1 MDEQIKQT
9 EAKCAHGGCKHERP
23 CACRG
28 KHAETRPAG
37 VDVFVTLLRLA
48 VGWHFLYEG
57 VWKLSQTNWTAAG
70 YLRSSEWFA
79 GPLFKAIAAN
89 PTAMHMCDLLNEW
102 GLVLIGLGLIA
113 GVLVRAASVAG
124 ILILAFYYV
133 CQPPWLAATGD
144 AHYLFLD
151 LRLVEALVLAL
162 FVCTPG
168 LGVGGLLRGLGSK
181 LAARKAKTSDK
192 DAADDSGA
200 AETPVAGPTRRDWL
214 GGLASCT
221 VLAAFG
227 GLFLRWKLGK
237 VDAVTSATAKAFEFT
252 GLDKLSHPIDQFM
265 TLGRGVKVSRLIL
278 GGGMISGYAHPRDLK
293 YLSGPNGLM
302 KAYNTPERARHTLAF
317 AEKAGINT
325 MIINPLLIDTVT
337 DYWKR
342 TGGKIQFITNCG
354 YHGAAG
360 AGAEA
365 IAKGLVQ
372 GAKMSV
378 DRGAASCFMR
388 GEYTDDMAAKGQV
401 KLFAQCLEEMKKL
414 PVPIGIGCHEWK
426 TVKFCL
432 EHDIVPDYWMLT
444 FNSRKYWSATPSFGT
459 NHDNCWCT
467 DPEGL
472 KEYMKTV
479 KQPWIA
485 FKVLGAGAIHPR
497 EGFPYAFNNGA
508 DAICVGMF
516 DFQMVEN
523 VNLVNGIFKN
533 GLPQRARP
541 WHS

>member
-1 MDEQIKQT
+1 MNMRDGLY
-9 EAKCAHGGCKHERP
+9 A
-23 CACRG
+23 
-28 KHAETRPAG
+28 
-37 VDVFVTLLRLA
+37 LLRMA
-48 VGWHFLYEG
+48 IGWHFLYEG
-57 VWKLSQTNWTAAG
+57 VWKLVQENWSAKG
-70 YLRSSEWFA
+70 FLQSSDWFA
-79 GPLFKAIAAN
+79 GPLFKALAAN
-89 PTAMHMCDLLNEW
+89 SAVMRGIDFANEW

-113 GVLVRAASVAG
+113 GVLARWAAGAG
-124 ILILAFYYV
+124 ALLLFFYYV
-133 CQPPWLAATGD
+133 CQPPWLNATGD

-151 LRLVEALVLAL
+151 VRLVEALALGVL
-162 FVCTPG
+162 VCTPG
-168 LGVGGLLRGLGSK
+168 PGIGDVLRGLWAK
-181 LAARKAKTSDK
+181 IRKVPAP
-192 DAADDSGA
+192 
-200 AETPVAGPTRRDWL
+200 ETERLGRREWL
-214 GGLASCT
+214 GGLAACG
-221 VLAAFG
+221 VLATFG
-227 GLFLRWKLGK
+227 GLFARWKWGPK

-252 GLDKLSHPIDQFM
+252 GLDQLSHPIDQ
-265 TLGRGVKVSRLIL
+265 TLKIGTLRLSRLIL

-302 KAYNTPERARHTLAF
+302 KAYNTPDRTRHTLAF
-317 AEKAGINT
+317 AEKTGINT
-325 MIINPLLIDTVT
+325 IIINPLLIDTVT

-360 AGAEA
+360 AGEEA

-372 GAKMSV
+372 GARMSV

-388 GEYTDDMAAKGQV
+388 GEYTDNMAVKGQD
-401 KLFAQCLEEMKKL
+401 KLFRNCLAEMKTL
-414 PVPIGIGCHEWK
+414 GVPIGIGCHEWR

-472 KEYMKTV
+472 KAYMATV
-479 KQPWIA
+479 PQPWIA

-523 VNLVNGIFKN
+523 VNLVNKIFAK
-533 GLPQRARP
+533 GLPARTRK
-541 WHS
+541 WN

>member
-1 MDEQIKQT
+1 MNMRDGLY
-9 EAKCAHGGCKHERP
+9 A
-23 CACRG
+23 
-28 KHAETRPAG
+28 
-37 VDVFVTLLRLA
+37 LLRMA
-48 VGWHFLYEG
+48 IGWHFLYEG
-57 VWKLSQTNWTAAG
+57 VWKLCQDNWTAAG
-70 YLRSSEWFA
+70 FLKSSEWIA
-79 GPLFKAIAAN
+79 GPLFKAVAAN
-89 PTAMHMCDLLNEW
+89 PVAMRAVDLANEW

-113 GVLVRAASVAG
+113 GVLARWAAGAG
-124 ILILAFYYV
+124 ALLLVFYYV
-133 CQPPWLAATGD
+133 CQPPWLNATGD

-151 LRLVEALVLAL
+151 VRLVEALALGVL
-162 FVCTPG
+162 VCTPG
-168 LGVGGLLRGLGSK
+168 PGIGDVLRGLWAK
-181 LAARKAKTSDK
+181 IRKAP
-192 DAADDSGA
+192 AP
-200 AETPVAGPTRRDWL
+200 ETERLGRREWL
-214 GGLASCT
+214 GGLAACG
-221 VLAAFG
+221 VLATFG
-227 GLFLRWKLGK
+227 GLFARWKWGPK

-252 GLDKLSHPIDQFM
+252 GLDQLSHPIDQ
-265 TLGRGVKVSRLIL
+265 TLKIGTLRLSRLIL

-302 KAYNTPERARHTLAF
+302 KAYNTPDRTRHTLAF
-317 AEKAGINT
+317 AEKTGINT
-325 MIINPLLIDTVT
+325 IIINPLLIDTVT

-342 TGGKIQFITNCG
+342 MGGKIQFITNCG

-360 AGAEA
+360 TGEEA

-372 GAKMSV
+372 GARMSV

-388 GEYTDDMAAKGQV
+388 GEYTDNMAVKGQD
-401 KLFAQCLEEMKKL
+401 KLFRNCLAEMKTL
-414 PVPIGIGCHEWK
+414 GVPIGIGCHEWR

-472 KEYMKTV
+472 KAYMATV
-479 KQPWIA
+479 PQPWIA

-523 VNLVNGIFKN
+523 VNLVNKIFAK
-533 GLPQRARP
+533 GLPARTRK
-541 WHS
+541 WN

>member
-1 MDEQIKQT
+1 MNMRDGLY
-9 EAKCAHGGCKHERP
+9 A
-23 CACRG
+23 
-28 KHAETRPAG
+28 
-37 VDVFVTLLRLA
+37 LLRMA
-48 VGWHFLYEG
+48 IGWHFLYEG
-57 VWKLSQTNWTAAG
+57 VWKLVQENWSAKG
-70 YLRSSEWFA
+70 FLQSSDWFA
-79 GPLFKAIAAN
+79 GPLFKALAAN
-89 PTAMHMCDLLNEW
+89 PAVMRGIDFANEW

-113 GVLVRAASVAG
+113 GVLARWAAGAG
-124 ILILAFYYV
+124 ALLLVFYYV
-133 CQPPWLAATGD
+133 CQPPWLNATGD

-151 LRLVEALVLAL
+151 VRLVEALALGVL
-162 FVCTPG
+162 VCTPG
-168 LGVGGLLRGLGSK
+168 PGIGDVLRGLWAK
-181 LAARKAKTSDK
+181 IRKAP
-192 DAADDSGA
+192 AP
-200 AETPVAGPTRRDWL
+200 ETERLGRREWL
-214 GGLASCT
+214 GGLAACG
-221 VLAAFG
+221 VLATFG
-227 GLFLRWKLGK
+227 GLFARWKWGPK

-252 GLDKLSHPIDQFM
+252 GLDQLSHPIDQ
-265 TLGRGVKVSRLIL
+265 TLKIGTLRLSRLIL

-302 KAYNTPERARHTLAF
+302 KAYNTPDRTRHTLAF
-317 AEKAGINT
+317 AEKTGINT
-325 MIINPLLIDTVT
+325 IIINPLLIDTVT

-360 AGAEA
+360 TGEEA

-372 GAKMSV
+372 GARMSV

-388 GEYTDDMAAKGQV
+388 GEYTDNMAVKGQD
-401 KLFAQCLEEMKKL
+401 KLFRNCLAEMKTL
-414 PVPIGIGCHEWK
+414 GVPIGIGCHEWR

-472 KEYMKTV
+472 KAYMATV
-479 KQPWIA
+479 PQPWIA

-523 VNLVNGIFKN
+523 VNLVNKIFAR
-533 GLPQRARP
+533 GLPARTRK
-541 WHS
+541 WN

>member
-1 MDEQIKQT
+1 MNMRDGLY
-9 EAKCAHGGCKHERP
+9 A
-23 CACRG
+23 
-28 KHAETRPAG
+28 
-37 VDVFVTLLRLA
+37 LLRMA
-48 VGWHFLYEG
+48 IGWHFLYEG
-57 VWKLSQTNWTAAG
+57 VWKLVQENWSAKG
-70 YLRSSEWFA
+70 FLQSSDWFA
-79 GPLFKAIAAN
+79 GPLFKALAAN
-89 PTAMHMCDLLNEW
+89 SAVMRGIDFANEW

-113 GVLVRAASVAG
+113 GVLARWAAGAG
-124 ILILAFYYV
+124 ALLLVFYYV
-133 CQPPWLAATGD
+133 CQPPWLNATGD

-151 LRLVEALVLAL
+151 VRLVEALALGVL
-162 FVCTPG
+162 VCTPG
-168 LGVGGLLRGLGSK
+168 PGIGDVLRGLWAK
-181 LAARKAKTSDK
+181 IRKAP
-192 DAADDSGA
+192 AL
-200 AETPVAGPTRRDWL
+200 ETERLGRREWL
-214 GGLASCT
+214 GGLAACG
-221 VLAAFG
+221 VLATFG
-227 GLFLRWKLGK
+227 GLFARWKWGPK

-252 GLDKLSHPIDQFM
+252 GLDQLSHPIDQ
-265 TLGRGVKVSRLIL
+265 TLKIGTLRLSRLIL

-302 KAYNTPERARHTLAF
+302 KAYNTPDRTRHTLAF
-317 AEKAGINT
+317 AEKTGINT
-325 MIINPLLIDTVT
+325 IIINPLLIDTVT

-360 AGAEA
+360 AGEEA

-372 GAKMSV
+372 GARMSV

-388 GEYTDDMAAKGQV
+388 GEYTDNMAVKGQD
-401 KLFAQCLEEMKKL
+401 KLFRNCLAEMKTL
-414 PVPIGIGCHEWK
+414 GVPIGIGCHEWR

-472 KEYMKTV
+472 KAYMATV
-479 KQPWIA
+479 PQPWIA

-523 VNLVNGIFKN
+523 VNLVNKIFAK
-533 GLPQRARP
+533 GLPARTRK
-541 WHS
+541 WN

>member
-1 MDEQIKQT
+1 MNMRDGLY
-9 EAKCAHGGCKHERP
+9 A
-23 CACRG
+23 
-28 KHAETRPAG
+28 
-37 VDVFVTLLRLA
+37 LLRMA
-48 VGWHFLYEG
+48 IGWHFLYEG
-57 VWKLSQTNWTAAG
+57 VWKLVQENWSAKG
-70 YLRSSEWFA
+70 FLQSSDWFA
-79 GPLFKAIAAN
+79 GPLFKALAAN
-89 PTAMHMCDLLNEW
+89 AAVMRGIDLANEW

-113 GVLVRAASVAG
+113 GVLARWAAGAG
-124 ILILAFYYV
+124 ALLLVFYYV
-133 CQPPWLAATGD
+133 CQPPWLNATGD

-151 LRLVEALVLAL
+151 VRLVEALALGVLA
-162 FVCTPG
+162 CTPG
-168 LGVGGLLRGLGSK
+168 PGIGDVLRGLWAK
-181 LAARKAKTSDK
+181 ARKAP
-192 DAADDSGA
+192 A
-200 AETPVAGPTRRDWL
+200 AEAGRLGRREWL
-214 GGLASCT
+214 GGLAACG
-221 VLAAFG
+221 VLATFG
-227 GLFLRWKLGK
+227 GLFVRWKWGPK

-252 GLDKLSHPIDQFM
+252 GLDKLSHPIDQ
-265 TLGRGVKVSRLIL
+265 TLKIGNLQLSRLIL

-302 KAYNTPERARHTLAF
+302 KAYNTPDRTRHTLAF
-317 AEKAGINT
+317 AEKTGINT
-325 MIINPLLIDTVT
+325 IIINPLLIDTVT

-360 AGAEA
+360 AGEEA

-372 GAKMSV
+372 GARMSV

-388 GEYTDDMAAKGQV
+388 GEYTDNMAVKGQDS
-401 KLFAQCLEEMKKL
+401 LFRSCLAEMKKL
-414 PVPIGIGCHEWK
+414 GVPIGIGCHEWR

-444 FNSRKYWSATPSFGT
+444 FNSRKYWSATPAFGT

-472 KEYMKTV
+472 KAYMATV
-479 KQPWIA
+479 PQPWIA

-523 VNLVNGIFKN
+523 VNLVNKVFAK
-533 GLPQRARP
+533 GLPARKRK
-541 WHS
+541 WN

>member
-1 MDEQIKQT
+1 MNMRDGLY
-9 EAKCAHGGCKHERP
+9 A
-23 CACRG
+23 
-28 KHAETRPAG
+28 
-37 VDVFVTLLRLA
+37 LLRMA
-48 VGWHFLYEG
+48 IGWHFLYEG
-57 VWKLSQTNWTAAG
+57 VWKLVQENWSAKG
-70 YLRSSEWFA
+70 FLQSSDWFA
-79 GPLFKAIAAN
+79 GPLFKALAAN
-89 PTAMHMCDLLNEW
+89 SAVMRGIDFANEW

-113 GVLVRAASVAG
+113 GVLARWAAGAG
-124 ILILAFYYV
+124 ALLLVFYYV
-133 CQPPWLAATGD
+133 CQPPWLNATGD

-151 LRLVEALVLAL
+151 VRLVEALALGVL
-162 FVCTPG
+162 VCTPG
-168 LGVGGLLRGLGSK
+168 PGIGDVLRGLWAK
-181 LAARKAKTSDK
+181 IRKAP
-192 DAADDSGA
+192 AP
-200 AETPVAGPTRRDWL
+200 ETERLGRREWL
-214 GGLASCT
+214 GGLAACG
-221 VLAAFG
+221 VLATFG
-227 GLFLRWKLGK
+227 GLFARWKWGPK

-252 GLDKLSHPIDQFM
+252 GLDQLSHPIDQ
-265 TLGRGVKVSRLIL
+265 TLKIGTLRLSRLIL

-302 KAYNTPERARHTLAF
+302 KAYNTPDRTRHTLAF
-317 AEKAGINT
+317 AEKTGINT
-325 MIINPLLIDTVT
+325 IIINPLLIDTVT

-360 AGAEA
+360 TGEEA

-372 GAKMSV
+372 GARMSV

-388 GEYTDDMAAKGQV
+388 GEYTDNMAVKGQD
-401 KLFAQCLEEMKKL
+401 KLSRNCLAEMKTL
-414 PVPIGIGCHEWK
+414 GVPIGIGCHEWR

-472 KEYMKTV
+472 KAYMATV
-479 KQPWIA
+479 PQPWIA

-523 VNLVNGIFKN
+523 VNLVNKIFAR
-533 GLPQRARP
+533 GLPARTRK
-541 WHS
+541 WN

>member
-1 MDEQIKQT
+1 MNMRDGLY
-9 EAKCAHGGCKHERP
+9 A
-23 CACRG
+23 
-28 KHAETRPAG
+28 
-37 VDVFVTLLRLA
+37 LLRMA
-48 VGWHFLYEG
+48 IGWHFLYEG
-57 VWKLSQTNWTAAG
+57 VWKLVQENWSAKG
-70 YLRSSEWFA
+70 FLQSSDWFA
-79 GPLFKAIAAN
+79 GPLFKALAAN
-89 PTAMHMCDLLNEW
+89 SAVMRGIDFANEW

-113 GVLVRAASVAG
+113 GVLARWAAGAG
-124 ILILAFYYV
+124 ALLLVFYYV
-133 CQPPWLAATGD
+133 CQPPWLNATGD

-151 LRLVEALVLAL
+151 VRLVEVLAL
-162 FVCTPG
+162 GVLVCTPG
-168 LGVGGLLRGLGSK
+168 PGIGDVLRGLWAK
-181 LAARKAKTSDK
+181 IRKAP
-192 DAADDSGA
+192 AP
-200 AETPVAGPTRRDWL
+200 ETERLGRREWL
-214 GGLASCT
+214 GGLAACG
-221 VLAAFG
+221 VLATFG
-227 GLFLRWKLGK
+227 GLFARWKWGPK

-252 GLDKLSHPIDQFM
+252 GLDQLSHPIDQ
-265 TLGRGVKVSRLIL
+265 TLKIGTLRLSRLIL

-302 KAYNTPERARHTLAF
+302 KAYNTPDRTRHTLAF
-317 AEKAGINT
+317 AEKTGINT
-325 MIINPLLIDTVT
+325 IIINPLLIDTVT

-360 AGAEA
+360 AGEEA

-372 GAKMSV
+372 GARMSV

-388 GEYTDDMAAKGQV
+388 GEYTDNMAVKGQD
-401 KLFAQCLEEMKKL
+401 KLFRNCLAEMKTL
-414 PVPIGIGCHEWK
+414 GVPIGIGCHEWR

-472 KEYMKTV
+472 KAYMATV
-479 KQPWIA
+479 PQPWIA

-523 VNLVNGIFKN
+523 VNLVNKIFAK
-533 GLPQRARP
+533 GLPARKRK
-541 WHS
+541 WN

>member
-1 MDEQIKQT
+1 MNMRDGLY
-9 EAKCAHGGCKHERP
+9 A
-23 CACRG
+23 
-28 KHAETRPAG
+28 
-37 VDVFVTLLRLA
+37 LLRMA
-48 VGWHFLYEG
+48 IGWHFLYEG
-57 VWKLSQTNWTAAG
+57 VWKLVQENWSAKG
-70 YLRSSEWFA
+70 VLQSSDWFA
-79 GPLFKAIAAN
+79 GPLFKAVAAN
-89 PTAMHMCDLLNEW
+89 PVAMRAVDLANEW

-113 GVLVRAASVAG
+113 GVLARWAAGAG
-124 ILILAFYYV
+124 ALLLVFYYV
-133 CQPPWLAATGD
+133 CQPPWLNATGD

-151 LRLVEALVLAL
+151 VRLVEALALGVL
-162 FVCTPG
+162 VCTPG
-168 LGVGGLLRGLGSK
+168 PGIGDVLRGLWAK
-181 LAARKAKTSDK
+181 IRKAP
-192 DAADDSGA
+192 AP
-200 AETPVAGPTRRDWL
+200 ETERLGRREWL
-214 GGLASCT
+214 GGLAACG
-221 VLAAFG
+221 VLATFG
-227 GLFLRWKLGK
+227 GLFARWKWGPK

-252 GLDKLSHPIDQFM
+252 GLDQLSHPIDQ
-265 TLGRGVKVSRLIL
+265 TLKIGTLRLSRLIL

-302 KAYNTPERARHTLAF
+302 KAYNTPDRTRHTLAF
-317 AEKAGINT
+317 AEKTGINT
-325 MIINPLLIDTVT
+325 IIINPLLIDTVT

-342 TGGKIQFITNCG
+342 MGGKIQFITNCG

-360 AGAEA
+360 TGEEA

-372 GAKMSV
+372 GARMSV

-388 GEYTDDMAAKGQV
+388 GEYTDNMAVKGQD
-401 KLFAQCLEEMKKL
+401 KLFRNCLAEMKTL
-414 PVPIGIGCHEWK
+414 GVPIGIGCHEWR

-472 KEYMKTV
+472 KAYMATV
-479 KQPWIA
+479 PQPWIA

-523 VNLVNGIFKN
+523 VNLVNKIFAK
-533 GLPQRARP
+533 GLPARTRK
-541 WHS
+541 WN

>member
-1 MDEQIKQT
+1 MNMRDGLY
-9 EAKCAHGGCKHERP
+9 A
-23 CACRG
+23 
-28 KHAETRPAG
+28 
-37 VDVFVTLLRLA
+37 LLRMA
-48 VGWHFLYEG
+48 IGWHFLYEG
-57 VWKLSQTNWTAAG
+57 VWKLVQENWSAKG
-70 YLRSSEWFA
+70 FLQSSDWFA
-79 GPLFKAIAAN
+79 GPLFKALAAN
-89 PTAMHMCDLLNEW
+89 SAVMRGIDFANEW

-113 GVLVRAASVAG
+113 GVLARWAAGAG
-124 ILILAFYYV
+124 ALLLVFYYV
-133 CQPPWLAATGD
+133 CQPPWLNATGD

-151 LRLVEALVLAL
+151 VRLVEALALGVL
-162 FVCTPG
+162 VCTPG
-168 LGVGGLLRGLGSK
+168 PGIGDVLRGLWAK
-181 LAARKAKTSDK
+181 IRKAP
-192 DAADDSGA
+192 AP
-200 AETPVAGPTRRDWL
+200 ETERLGRREWL
-214 GGLASCT
+214 GGLAACG
-221 VLAAFG
+221 VLATFG
-227 GLFLRWKLGK
+227 GLFARWKWGPK

-252 GLDKLSHPIDQFM
+252 GLDQLSHPIDQ
-265 TLGRGVKVSRLIL
+265 TLKIGTLRLSRLIL

-302 KAYNTPERARHTLAF
+302 KAYNTPDRTRHTLAF
-317 AEKAGINT
+317 AEKTGINT
-325 MIINPLLIDTVT
+325 IIINPLLIDTVT

-360 AGAEA
+360 AGEEA

-372 GAKMSV
+372 GARMSV

-388 GEYTDDMAAKGQV
+388 GEYTDNMAVKGQD
-401 KLFAQCLEEMKKL
+401 KLFRNCLAEMKTL
-414 PVPIGIGCHEWK
+414 GVPIGIGCHEWR

-472 KEYMKTV
+472 KAYMATV
-479 KQPWIA
+479 PQPWIA

-523 VNLVNGIFKN
+523 VNLVNKIFAK
-533 GLPQRARP
+533 GLPARTRK
-541 WHS
+541 WN

>member
-1 MDEQIKQT
+1 MNMRDGLY
-9 EAKCAHGGCKHERP
+9 A
-23 CACRG
+23 
-28 KHAETRPAG
+28 
-37 VDVFVTLLRLA
+37 LLRMA
-48 VGWHFLYEG
+48 IGWHFLYEG
-57 VWKLSQTNWTAAG
+57 VWKLVQENWSAKG
-70 YLRSSEWFA
+70 FLQSSDWFA
-79 GPLFKAIAAN
+79 GPLFKALAAN
-89 PTAMHMCDLLNEW
+89 SAVMRGIDFANEW

-113 GVLVRAASVAG
+113 GVLARWAAGAG
-124 ILILAFYYV
+124 ALLLVFYYV
-133 CQPPWLAATGD
+133 CQPPWLNATGD

-151 LRLVEALVLAL
+151 VRLVEALALGVL
-162 FVCTPG
+162 VCTPG
-168 LGVGGLLRGLGSK
+168 PGIGDVLRGLWAK
-181 LAARKAKTSDK
+181 IRKAP
-192 DAADDSGA
+192 AP
-200 AETPVAGPTRRDWL
+200 ETERLGRREWL
-214 GGLASCT
+214 GGLAACG
-221 VLAAFG
+221 VLATFG
-227 GLFLRWKLGK
+227 GLFARWKWGPK

-252 GLDKLSHPIDQFM
+252 GLDQLSHPIDQ
-265 TLGRGVKVSRLIL
+265 TLKIGTLRLSRLIL

-302 KAYNTPERARHTLAF
+302 KAYNTPDRTRHTLAF
-317 AEKAGINT
+317 AEKTGINT
-325 MIINPLLIDTVT
+325 IIINPLLIDTVT

-360 AGAEA
+360 AGEEA

-372 GAKMSV
+372 GARMSV

-388 GEYTDDMAAKGQV
+388 GEYTDNMAVKGQD
-401 KLFAQCLEEMKKL
+401 KLFRNCLAEMKTL
-414 PVPIGIGCHEWK
+414 GVPIGIGCHEWR

-444 FNSRKYWSATPSFGT
+444 FNSRNYWSATPSFGT

-472 KEYMKTV
+472 KAYMATV
-479 KQPWIA
+479 PQPWIA

-523 VNLVNGIFKN
+523 VNLVNKIFAK
-533 GLPQRARP
+533 GLPARTRK
-541 WHS
+541 WN

>member
-1 MDEQIKQT
+1 MNMRDGLY
-9 EAKCAHGGCKHERP
+9 A
-23 CACRG
+23 
-28 KHAETRPAG
+28 
-37 VDVFVTLLRLA
+37 LLRMA
-48 VGWHFLYEG
+48 IGWHFLYEG
-57 VWKLSQTNWTAAG
+57 VWKLVQENWSAKG
-70 YLRSSEWFA
+70 FLQSSDWFA
-79 GPLFKAIAAN
+79 GPLFKALAAN
-89 PTAMHMCDLLNEW
+89 SAVMRGIDFANEW

-113 GVLVRAASVAG
+113 GVLARWAAGAG
-124 ILILAFYYV
+124 ALLLVFYYV
-133 CQPPWLAATGD
+133 CQPPWLNATGD

-151 LRLVEALVLAL
+151 VRLVEALALGVL
-162 FVCTPG
+162 VCTPG
-168 LGVGGLLRGLGSK
+168 PGIGDVLRGLWAK
-181 LAARKAKTSDK
+181 IRKAP
-192 DAADDSGA
+192 AP
-200 AETPVAGPTRRDWL
+200 ETERLGRREWL
-214 GGLASCT
+214 GGLAACG
-221 VLAAFG
+221 VLATFG
-227 GLFLRWKLGK
+227 GLFARWKWGPK

-252 GLDKLSHPIDQFM
+252 GLDQLSHPIDQ
-265 TLGRGVKVSRLIL
+265 TLKIGTLRLSRLIL

-302 KAYNTPERARHTLAF
+302 KAYNTPDRTRHTLAF
-317 AEKAGINT
+317 AEKTGINT
-325 MIINPLLIDTVT
+325 IIINPLLIDTVT

-360 AGAEA
+360 TGEEA

-372 GAKMSV
+372 GARMSV

-388 GEYTDDMAAKGQV
+388 GEYTDNMAVKGQD
-401 KLFAQCLEEMKKL
+401 KLFRNCLAEMKTL
-414 PVPIGIGCHEWK
+414 GVPIGIGCHEWR

-472 KEYMKTV
+472 KAYMATV
-479 KQPWIA
+479 PQPWIA

-523 VNLVNGIFKN
+523 VNLVNKIFAK
-533 GLPQRARP
+533 GLPARKRK
-541 WHS
+541 WN

>member
-1 MDEQIKQT
+1 M
-9 EAKCAHGGCKHERP
+9 
-23 CACRG
+23 G
-28 KHAETRPAG
+28 KNCCCSARSMG
-37 VDVFVTLLRLA
+37 VDVFATLLRIA

-57 VWKLSQTNWTAAG
+57 VWKLAQGNWTAAG
-70 YLRSSEWFA
+70 YLRSSEWVA

-89 PTAMHMCDLLNEW
+89 PAAMQAVDLVNEW

-113 GVLVRAASVAG
+113 GVMTRAASVAG
-124 ILILAFYYV
+124 AFVLAFYYV
-133 CQPPWLAATGD
+133 CQPPWLSPAAD
-144 AHYLFLD
+144 AHYLFID
-151 LRLVEALVLAL
+151 LRLVEALAMLL
-162 FVCTPG
+162 FVCVPG
-168 LGVGGLLRGLGSK
+168 LGIGSLLRGLRAKFASRRAKASEEGEE
-181 LAARKAKTSDK
+181 AA
-192 DAADDSGA
+192 G
-200 AETPVAGPTRRDWL
+200 PVAGATRRDWL

-221 VLAAFG
+221 ALAAFG

-237 VDAVTSATAKAFEFT
+237 VDAVTSATAKAFELI
-252 GLDKLSHPIDQFM
+252 GLDKLSHPIDQFVS
-265 TLGRGVKVSRLIL
+265 LGGNVKVSRLIL

-302 KAYNTPERARHTLAF
+302 KAYNTPERTRHTLAF

-325 MIINPLLIDTVT
+325 MIVNPLLIDTVT

-360 AGAEA
+360 ANEET
-365 IAKGLVQ
+365 IARGLVQ

-388 GEYTDDMAAKGQV
+388 GEYTDNMAAKGQA
-401 KLFAQCLEEMKKL
+401 KLFANCLSEMKKL

-485 FKVLGAGAIHPR
+485 FKVLGAGAILPR

-523 VNLVNGIFKN
+523 VNLVNGIFKD

-541 WHS
+541 WNS

>member
-1 MDEQIKQT
+1 MNMRDGLY
-9 EAKCAHGGCKHERP
+9 A
-23 CACRG
+23 
-28 KHAETRPAG
+28 
-37 VDVFVTLLRLA
+37 LLRMA
-48 VGWHFLYEG
+48 IGWHFLYEG
-57 VWKLSQTNWTAAG
+57 VWKLVQENWSAKG
-70 YLRSSEWFA
+70 FLQSSDWFA
-79 GPLFKAIAAN
+79 GPLFKALAAN
-89 PTAMHMCDLLNEW
+89 PAVVRGIDFTNEW

-113 GVLVRAASVAG
+113 GVLARWAAGAG
-124 ILILAFYYV
+124 ALLLVFYYV
-133 CQPPWLAATGD
+133 CQPPWLNATGD

-151 LRLVEALVLAL
+151 VRLVEALALGVL
-162 FVCTPG
+162 VCTPG
-168 LGVGGLLRGLGSK
+168 PGIGDVLRGLWAK
-181 LAARKAKTSDK
+181 IHKAP
-192 DAADDSGA
+192 AP
-200 AETPVAGPTRRDWL
+200 ETERLGRREWL
-214 GGLASCT
+214 GGLAACG
-221 VLAAFG
+221 VLATFG
-227 GLFLRWKLGK
+227 GLFARWKWGPK

-252 GLDKLSHPIDQFM
+252 GLDQLSHPIDQ
-265 TLGRGVKVSRLIL
+265 TLKIGTLRLSRLIL

-302 KAYNTPERARHTLAF
+302 KAYNTPDRTRHTLAF
-317 AEKAGINT
+317 AEKTGINT
-325 MIINPLLIDTVT
+325 IIINPLLIDTVT

-360 AGAEA
+360 AGEEA

-372 GAKMSV
+372 GARMSV

-388 GEYTDDMAAKGQV
+388 GEYTDNMAVKGQD
-401 KLFAQCLEEMKKL
+401 KLFRNCLAEMKTL
-414 PVPIGIGCHEWK
+414 GVPIGIGCHEWR

-472 KEYMKTV
+472 KAYMATV
-479 KQPWIA
+479 PQPWIA

-523 VNLVNGIFKN
+523 VNLVNKIFAK
-533 GLPQRARP
+533 GLPARTRK
-541 WHS
+541 WN

>member
-1 MDEQIKQT
+1 MKIRDGLY
-9 EAKCAHGGCKHERP
+9 A
-23 CACRG
+23 
-28 KHAETRPAG
+28 
-37 VDVFVTLLRLA
+37 LLRMA
-48 VGWHFLYEG
+48 IGWHFLYEG
-57 VWKLSQTNWTAAG
+57 VWKLVQENWSAKG
-70 YLRSSEWFA
+70 FLQSSDWFA
-79 GPLFKAIAAN
+79 GPLFKALAAN
-89 PTAMHMCDLLNEW
+89 PVVMRGIDLANEW

-113 GVLVRAASVAG
+113 GVLARWAAGAG
-124 ILILAFYYV
+124 ALLLVFYYV
-133 CQPPWLAATGD
+133 CQPPWLNATGD

-151 LRLVEALVLAL
+151 VRLVEALALGVL
-162 FVCTPG
+162 VCTPG
-168 LGVGGLLRGLGSK
+168 PGIGDVLRGLWAK
-181 LAARKAKTSDK
+181 IRKVPV
-192 DAADDSGA
+192 SGT
-200 AETPVAGPTRRDWL
+200 ERLGRREWL
-214 GGLASCT
+214 GGLAACG
-221 VLAAFG
+221 VLATFG
-227 GLFLRWKLGK
+227 GLFARWKWGPK
-237 VDAVTSATAKAFEFT
+237 VDAVTSATAKAFAFT
-252 GLDKLSHPIDQFM
+252 GLDQLSHPIDQ
-265 TLGRGVKVSRLIL
+265 TLKIGNLQVSRLIL

-302 KAYNTPERARHTLAF
+302 KAYNTPDRTRHTLAF
-317 AEKAGINT
+317 AEKTGINT
-325 MIINPLLIDTVT
+325 IIINPLLIDTVT

-360 AGAEA
+360 AGEEA

-372 GAKMSV
+372 GARMSV

-388 GEYTDDMAAKGQV
+388 GEYTDNMAEKGQDR
-401 KLFAQCLEEMKKL
+401 LFRNCLAEMKKL
-414 PVPIGIGCHEWK
+414 GVPIGIGCHEWR

-472 KEYMKTV
+472 KAYMTTV
-479 KQPWIA
+479 PQPWIA

-523 VNLVNGIFKN
+523 VNLVNKIFAK
-533 GLPQRARP
+533 GLPARKRK
-541 WHS
+541 WN

>member
-1 MDEQIKQT
+1 MNMRDGLY
-9 EAKCAHGGCKHERP
+9 A
-23 CACRG
+23 
-28 KHAETRPAG
+28 
-37 VDVFVTLLRLA
+37 LLRMA
-48 VGWHFLYEG
+48 IGWHFLYEG
-57 VWKLSQTNWTAAG
+57 VWKLVQENWSAKG
-70 YLRSSEWFA
+70 FLQSSDWFA
-79 GPLFKAIAAN
+79 GPLFKALAAN
-89 PTAMHMCDLLNEW
+89 PAVMCGIDFANEW

-113 GVLVRAASVAG
+113 GVLARWAAGAG
-124 ILILAFYYV
+124 ALLLVFYYV
-133 CQPPWLAATGD
+133 CQPPWLNATGD

-151 LRLVEALVLAL
+151 VRLVEALALGVL
-162 FVCTPG
+162 VCTPG
-168 LGVGGLLRGLGSK
+168 PGIGDVLRGLWAK
-181 LAARKAKTSDK
+181 IRKAP
-192 DAADDSGA
+192 AP
-200 AETPVAGPTRRDWL
+200 ETERLGRREWL
-214 GGLASCT
+214 GGLAACG
-221 VLAAFG
+221 VLATFG
-227 GLFLRWKLGK
+227 GLFARWKWGPK

-252 GLDKLSHPIDQFM
+252 GLDQLSHPIDQ
-265 TLGRGVKVSRLIL
+265 TLKIGTLRLSRLIL

-302 KAYNTPERARHTLAF
+302 KAYNTPDRTRHTLAF
-317 AEKAGINT
+317 AEKTGINT
-325 MIINPLLIDTVT
+325 IIINPLLIDTVT

-360 AGAEA
+360 TGEEA

-372 GAKMSV
+372 GARMSV

-388 GEYTDDMAAKGQV
+388 GEYTDNMAVKGQD
-401 KLFAQCLEEMKKL
+401 KLFRNCLAEMKTL
-414 PVPIGIGCHEWK
+414 GVPIGIGCHEWR

-472 KEYMKTV
+472 KAYMATV
-479 KQPWIA
+479 PQPWIA

-523 VNLVNGIFKN
+523 VNLVNKIFAK
-533 GLPQRARP
+533 GLPARTRK
-541 WHS
+541 WN

>member
-1 MDEQIKQT
+1 M
-9 EAKCAHGGCKHERP
+9 
-23 CACRG
+23 
-28 KHAETRPAG
+28 
-37 VDVFVTLLRLA
+37 LA
-48 VGWHFLYEG
+48 
-57 VWKLSQTNWTAAG
+57 T
-70 YLRSSEWFA
+70 
-79 GPLFKAIAAN
+79 
-89 PTAMHMCDLLNEW
+89 
-102 GLVLIGLGLIA
+102 
-113 GVLVRAASVAG
+113 
-124 ILILAFYYV
+124 
-133 CQPPWLAATGD
+133 
-144 AHYLFLD
+144 
-151 LRLVEALVLAL
+151 
-162 FVCTPG
+162 
-168 LGVGGLLRGLGSK
+168 
-181 LAARKAKTSDK
+181 
-192 DAADDSGA
+192 
-200 AETPVAGPTRRDWL
+200 
-214 GGLASCT
+214 
-221 VLAAFG
+221 FG
-227 GLFLRWKLGK
+227 GLFARWKWGPK

-252 GLDKLSHPIDQFM
+252 GLDKLSHPIDQF
-265 TLGRGVKVSRLIL
+265 LQIGQLKLSRLIL

-302 KAYNTPERARHTLAF
+302 KAYNTPDRTRHTLAF

-325 MIINPLLIDTVT
+325 IIINPLLIDTVT

-354 YHGAAG
+354 YHGAPG
-360 AGAEA
+360 AGEEE
-365 IAKGLVQ
+365 IAKGLVK
-372 GAKMSV
+372 GAQMSV

-388 GEYTDDMAAKGQV
+388 GEYTDNMAVKGQD
-401 KLFAQCLEEMKKL
+401 KLFRNCLAEMKKL
-414 PVPIGIGCHEWK
+414 GVPIGIGCHEWK

-472 KEYMKTV
+472 KAYMATV
-479 KQPWIA
+479 PQPWIA

-523 VNLVNGIFKN
+523 VNLVNKIFEK
-533 GLPQRARP
+533 GLPARTRP

>member
-1 MDEQIKQT
+1 MNMRDGLY
-9 EAKCAHGGCKHERP
+9 A
-23 CACRG
+23 
-28 KHAETRPAG
+28 
-37 VDVFVTLLRLA
+37 LLRMA
-48 VGWHFLYEG
+48 IGWHFLYEG
-57 VWKLSQTNWTAAG
+57 VWKLVQENWSAKG
-70 YLRSSEWFA
+70 FLQSSDWFA
-79 GPLFKAIAAN
+79 GPLFKALAAN
-89 PTAMHMCDLLNEW
+89 SAVMRGIDFANEW

-113 GVLVRAASVAG
+113 GVLARWAAGAG
-124 ILILAFYYV
+124 ALLLVFYYV
-133 CQPPWLAATGD
+133 CQPPWLNATGD

-151 LRLVEALVLAL
+151 VRLVEALALGVL
-162 FVCTPG
+162 VCTPG
-168 LGVGGLLRGLGSK
+168 PGIGDVLRGLWAK
-181 LAARKAKTSDK
+181 IRKAP
-192 DAADDSGA
+192 AP
-200 AETPVAGPTRRDWL
+200 ETERLGRREWL
-214 GGLASCT
+214 GGLAACG
-221 VLAAFG
+221 VLATFG
-227 GLFLRWKLGK
+227 GLFARWKWGPK

-252 GLDKLSHPIDQFM
+252 GLDQLSHPIDQ
-265 TLGRGVKVSRLIL
+265 TLKIGTLRLSRLIL

-302 KAYNTPERARHTLAF
+302 KAYNTPDRTRHTLAF
-317 AEKAGINT
+317 AEKTGINT
-325 MIINPLLIDTVT
+325 IIINPLLIDTVT

-360 AGAEA
+360 AGEEA

-372 GAKMSV
+372 GARMSV

-388 GEYTDDMAAKGQV
+388 GEYTDNMAVKGQD
-401 KLFAQCLEEMKKL
+401 KLFRNCLAEMKTL
-414 PVPIGIGCHEWK
+414 GVPIGIGCHEWR

-472 KEYMKTV
+472 KAYMATV
-479 KQPWIA
+479 PQPWIA

-523 VNLVNGIFKN
+523 VNLVNKIFAR
-533 GLPQRARP
+533 GLPVRTRK
-541 WHS
+541 WN

>member
-1 MDEQIKQT
+1 MNMRDGLY
-9 EAKCAHGGCKHERP
+9 A
-23 CACRG
+23 
-28 KHAETRPAG
+28 
-37 VDVFVTLLRLA
+37 LLRMA
-48 VGWHFLYEG
+48 IGWHFLYEG
-57 VWKLSQTNWTAAG
+57 VWKLVQENWSAKG
-70 YLRSSEWFA
+70 FLQSSDWFA
-79 GPLFKAIAAN
+79 GPLFKALAAN
-89 PTAMHMCDLLNEW
+89 PVVMRGIDLANEW

-113 GVLVRAASVAG
+113 GVLARWAAGAG
-124 ILILAFYYV
+124 ALLLVFYYV
-133 CQPPWLAATGD
+133 CQPPWLNATGD

-151 LRLVEALVLAL
+151 VRLVEALALGVL
-162 FVCTPG
+162 VCTPG
-168 LGVGGLLRGLGSK
+168 PGIGDVLRGLWAK
-181 LAARKAKTSDK
+181 IRKAS
-192 DAADDSGA
+192 AP
-200 AETPVAGPTRRDWL
+200 ETERLGRREWL
-214 GGLASCT
+214 GGLAACG
-221 VLAAFG
+221 VLATFG
-227 GLFLRWKLGK
+227 GLFARWKWGPK

-252 GLDKLSHPIDQFM
+252 GLDQLSHPIDQ
-265 TLGRGVKVSRLIL
+265 TLKIGSLQVSRLIL

-302 KAYNTPERARHTLAF
+302 KAYNTPDRTRHTLAF
-317 AEKAGINT
+317 AEKTGINT
-325 MIINPLLIDTVT
+325 IIINPLLIDTVT

-360 AGAEA
+360 AGEEA

-372 GAKMSV
+372 GARMSV

-388 GEYTDDMAAKGQV
+388 GEYTDNMAVKGQD
-401 KLFAQCLEEMKKL
+401 KLFRSCLVEMKKL
-414 PVPIGIGCHEWK
+414 GVPIGIGCHEWR

-472 KEYMKTV
+472 RAYMPTV
-479 KQPWIA
+479 PQPWIA

-523 VNLVNGIFKN
+523 VNLVNKIFAK
-533 GLPQRARP
+533 GLPARKRK
-541 WHS
+541 WN

>member
-1 MDEQIKQT
+1 MEK
-9 EAKCAHGGCKHERP
+9 K
-23 CACRG
+23 
-28 KHAETRPAG
+28 G
-37 VDVFVTLLRLA
+37 VQDYAFAALRMA

-57 VWKLSQTNWTAAG
+57 VWKLCQDNWSAAG
-70 YLRSSEWFA
+70 FLKSSEWFA

-89 PTAMHMCDLLNEW
+89 PTVMHAVDLMNEW

-113 GVLVRAASVAG
+113 GVLARWAAGAG
-124 ILILAFYYV
+124 ALLLAFYYV
-133 CQPPWLAATGD
+133 CQPPWLNATGD
-144 AHYLFLD
+144 SHYLFFD
-151 LRLVEALVLAL
+151 MRFVEALALVALAVSPGPGVAEMVKGLWGKWKAKKGGDAQTLDPLGRRELIGGIASCGVLAL
-162 FVCTPG
+162 F
-168 LGVGGLLRGLGSK
+168 
-181 LAARKAKTSDK
+181 
-192 DAADDSGA
+192 
-200 AETPVAGPTRRDWL
+200 
-214 GGLASCT
+214 
-221 VLAAFG
+221 G
-227 GLFLRWKLGK
+227 GLFARWKWGPK

-252 GLDKLSHPIDQFM
+252 GLDKLSHPIDQFVQIGAEGAKGSFK
-265 TLGRGVKVSRLIL
+265 LSRLIL

-302 KAYNTPERARHTLAF
+302 KAYNTPDRTRHTLAM
-317 AEKAGINT
+317 AEKTGINT
-325 MIINPLLIDTVT
+325 IIINPLLIDTVT

-354 YHGAAG
+354 YQGKRG
-360 AGAEA
+360 DGPEK
-365 IAKGLVQ
+365 IAQGLVD

-378 DRGAASCFMR
+378 DRGATSCFMR
-388 GEYTDDMAAKGQV
+388 GEYTDDMATNNQY
-401 KLFAQCLEEMKKL
+401 KLFQDSFSRMKKL
-414 PVPIGIGCHEWK
+414 GVPMGIGCHEWK

-472 KEYMKTV
+472 KEYMATV

-508 DAICVGMF
+508 DMICVGMF

-523 VNLVNGIFKN
+523 VNLVNKIFEK
-533 GLPQRARP
+533 GLPQRTRA

>member
-1 MDEQIKQT
+1 MKNRQEYV
-9 EAKCAHGGCKHERP
+9 AA
-23 CACRG
+23 A
-28 KHAETRPAG
+28 
-37 VDVFVTLLRLA
+37 LRIA
-48 VGWHFLYEG
+48 IGWHFLYEG
-57 VWKLSQTNWTAAG
+57 AWKLCQDNWTAAG
-70 YLRSSEWFA
+70 FLKSSEWIA
-79 GPLFKAIAAN
+79 GPLFKAVAAN
-89 PTAMHMCDLLNEW
+89 PVAMRAVDLANEW

-113 GVLVRAASVAG
+113 GVLSRVAAGAG
-124 ILILAFYYV
+124 ALMLALFYV
-133 CQPPWLAATGD
+133 CQPPWLNATGD

-151 LRLVEALVLAL
+151 IRLVEAVALVLLA
-162 FVCTPG
+162 CGPGPG
-168 LGVGGLLRGLGSK
+168 LGDLAKGLW
-181 LAARKAKTSDK
+181 AKVVRK
-192 DAADDSGA
+192 DAAPDLG
-200 AETPVAGPTRRDWL
+200 RREWI
-214 GGLASCT
+214 GGLASCG
-221 VLAAFG
+221 VLATFG
-227 GLFLRWKLGK
+227 GLFARWKWGPK

-252 GLDKLSHPIDQFM
+252 GLDKLSHPIDQF
-265 TLGRGVKVSRLIL
+265 LQIGQLKLSRLIL

-302 KAYNTPERARHTLAF
+302 KAYNTPDRTRHTLAF

-325 MIINPLLIDTVT
+325 IIINPLLIDTVT

-354 YHGAAG
+354 YHGAPG
-360 AGAEA
+360 AGEEE
-365 IAKGLVQ
+365 IAKGLVK
-372 GAKMSV
+372 GAQMSV

-388 GEYTDDMAAKGQV
+388 GEYTDNMAVKGQD
-401 KLFAQCLEEMKKL
+401 KLFRNCLAEMKKL
-414 PVPIGIGCHEWK
+414 GVPIGIGCHEWK

-472 KEYMKTV
+472 KAYMATV
-479 KQPWIA
+479 PQPWIA

-523 VNLVNGIFKN
+523 VNLVNKIFAK
-533 GLPQRARP
+533 GLPERKRP

>member
-1 MDEQIKQT
+1 MK
-9 EAKCAHGGCKHERP
+9 
-23 CACRG
+23 
-28 KHAETRPAG
+28 TRDGLYA
-37 VDVFVTLLRLA
+37 LLRMA
-48 VGWHFLYEG
+48 IGWHFLYEG
-57 VWKLSQTNWTAAG
+57 VWKLVQENWSAKG
-70 YLRSSEWFA
+70 FLQSSDWFA
-79 GPLFKAIAAN
+79 GPLFKALAAN
-89 PTAMHMCDLLNEW
+89 PVVMRGIDLANEW

-113 GVLVRAASVAG
+113 GVLARWAAGAG
-124 ILILAFYYV
+124 ALLLVFYYV
-133 CQPPWLAATGD
+133 CQPPWLNATGD

-151 LRLVEALVLAL
+151 VRLVEALALGVL
-162 FVCTPG
+162 VCTPG
-168 LGVGGLLRGLGSK
+168 PGIGDVLRGLWAK
-181 LAARKAKTSDK
+181 IRKASVP
-192 DAADDSGA
+192 
-200 AETPVAGPTRRDWL
+200 ETERLGRREWL
-214 GGLASCT
+214 GGLAACG
-221 VLAAFG
+221 VLATFG
-227 GLFLRWKLGK
+227 GLFARWKWGPK

-252 GLDKLSHPIDQFM
+252 GLDQLSHPIDQ
-265 TLGRGVKVSRLIL
+265 TLKIGSLQVSRLIL

-302 KAYNTPERARHTLAF
+302 KAYNTPDRTRHTLAF
-317 AEKAGINT
+317 AEKTGINT
-325 MIINPLLIDTVT
+325 IIINPLLIDTVT

-360 AGAEA
+360 AGEEA

-372 GAKMSV
+372 GARMSV

-388 GEYTDDMAAKGQV
+388 GEYTDNMAVKGQD
-401 KLFAQCLEEMKKL
+401 KLFRSCLVEMKKL
-414 PVPIGIGCHEWK
+414 GVPIGIGCHEWR

-472 KEYMKTV
+472 KAYMPTV
-479 KQPWIA
+479 PQPWIA

-523 VNLVNGIFKN
+523 VNLVNKIFAK
-533 GLPQRARP
+533 GLPARKRK
-541 WHS
+541 WN

>member
-1 MDEQIKQT
+1 MK
-9 EAKCAHGGCKHERP
+9 
-23 CACRG
+23 
-28 KHAETRPAG
+28 TRDGLYA
-37 VDVFVTLLRLA
+37 LLRMA
-48 VGWHFLYEG
+48 IGWHFLYEG
-57 VWKLSQTNWTAAG
+57 VWKLVQENWSAKG
-70 YLRSSEWFA
+70 FLQSSDWFA
-79 GPLFKAIAAN
+79 GPLFKALAAN
-89 PTAMHMCDLLNEW
+89 PVVMRGIDLANEW

-113 GVLVRAASVAG
+113 GVLARWAAGAG
-124 ILILAFYYV
+124 ALLLVFYYV
-133 CQPPWLAATGD
+133 CQPPWLNATGD

-151 LRLVEALVLAL
+151 VRLVEALALGVL
-162 FVCTPG
+162 VCTPG
-168 LGVGGLLRGLGSK
+168 PGIGDVLRGLWAK
-181 LAARKAKTSDK
+181 IRKASVP
-192 DAADDSGA
+192 
-200 AETPVAGPTRRDWL
+200 ETERLGRREWL
-214 GGLASCT
+214 GGLAACG
-221 VLAAFG
+221 VLATFG
-227 GLFLRWKLGK
+227 GLFARWKWGPK

-252 GLDKLSHPIDQFM
+252 GLDQLSHPIDQ
-265 TLGRGVKVSRLIL
+265 TLKIGSLQVSRLTL

-302 KAYNTPERARHTLAF
+302 KAYNTPDRTRHTLAF
-317 AEKAGINT
+317 AEKTGINT
-325 MIINPLLIDTVT
+325 IIINPLLIDTVT

-360 AGAEA
+360 AGEEA

-372 GAKMSV
+372 GARMSV

-388 GEYTDDMAAKGQV
+388 GEYTDNMAVKGQD
-401 KLFAQCLEEMKKL
+401 KLFRSCLVEMKKL
-414 PVPIGIGCHEWK
+414 GVPIGIGCHEWR

-472 KEYMKTV
+472 KAYMPTV
-479 KQPWIA
+479 PQPWIA

-523 VNLVNGIFKN
+523 VNLVNKIFAK
-533 GLPQRARP
+533 GLPARKRK
-541 WHS
+541 WN

>member
-1 MDEQIKQT
+1 MNMRDGLY
-9 EAKCAHGGCKHERP
+9 A
-23 CACRG
+23 
-28 KHAETRPAG
+28 
-37 VDVFVTLLRLA
+37 LLRMA
-48 VGWHFLYEG
+48 IGWHFLYEG
-57 VWKLSQTNWTAAG
+57 VWKLVQENWSAKG
-70 YLRSSEWFA
+70 FLQSSDWFA
-79 GPLFKAIAAN
+79 GPLFKALAAN
-89 PTAMHMCDLLNEW
+89 PAVMRGIDFANEW
-102 GLVLIGLGLIA
+102 CLVLIGLGLIA
-113 GVLVRAASVAG
+113 GVLARWAAGAG
-124 ILILAFYYV
+124 ALLLVFYYV
-133 CQPPWLAATGD
+133 CQPPWLNATGD

-151 LRLVEALVLAL
+151 VRLVEALALGVL
-162 FVCTPG
+162 VCTPG
-168 LGVGGLLRGLGSK
+168 PGIGDVLRGLWAK
-181 LAARKAKTSDK
+181 IRKAP
-192 DAADDSGA
+192 AP
-200 AETPVAGPTRRDWL
+200 ETERLGRREWL
-214 GGLASCT
+214 GGLAACG
-221 VLAAFG
+221 VLATFG
-227 GLFLRWKLGK
+227 GLFARWKWGPK

-252 GLDKLSHPIDQFM
+252 GLDQLSHPIDQ
-265 TLGRGVKVSRLIL
+265 TLKIGTLRLSRLIL

-302 KAYNTPERARHTLAF
+302 KAYNTPDRTRHTLAF
-317 AEKAGINT
+317 AEKTGINT
-325 MIINPLLIDTVT
+325 IIINPLLIDTVT

-360 AGAEA
+360 TGEEA

-372 GAKMSV
+372 GARMSV

-388 GEYTDDMAAKGQV
+388 GEYTDNMAVKGQD
-401 KLFAQCLEEMKKL
+401 KLFRNCLAEMKTL
-414 PVPIGIGCHEWK
+414 GVPIGIGCHEWR

-472 KEYMKTV
+472 KAYMATV
-479 KQPWIA
+479 PQPWIA

-523 VNLVNGIFKN
+523 VNLVNKIFAK
-533 GLPQRARP
+533 GLPARTRK
-541 WHS
+541 WN